1 MSMKINAQGARLVIF
16 GYNAVLDHI
25 AWITAP
31 SGPFYVGNEF
41 NLTGGQVMAYYKDGS
56 TSDVT
61 DSCTFDPIAG
71 TALDYSGEM
80 TVTATYTDKQGN
92 IANADTAITVF
103 GLDSIEVTTLPDTT
117 KFNEDDLYDFSG
129 IEVVAHYGDGT
140 AVDITDDCVFDPAD
154 GSVAVYGTDTV
165 TVIYTSNTG
174 TTASTSFG
182 ITVIKLDSIEI
193 TVQPDT
199 TEYTEGDIYD
209 FSGIEVTAH
218 YADGS
223 TADITGDCVFSPTDG
238 STAAYGTDKVTVT
251 YGGKAST
258 SFSITVKKKSVTP
271 TVKAIQL
278 MPTTFEES
286 LASIRTVMSIPSK
299 MLQRINSKKASVFG
313 DMSLNIVLCAGNCNY
328 SGSGSVRFALMDI
341 TPWVN
346 REKYIYNFIDPAT
359 GVSQGIRIPS
369 EDASYREFY
378 PHQYFWEN
386 CSGNNIFYI
395 VASEGELQEDEAYS
409 TPWASDLCI
418 GFGSDVYS
426 YNPFSQSGKQPYQAL
441 AANYMIVDVPD
452 PNA

>member
-1 MSMKINAQGARLVIF
+1 MSMTIRAQEARLVIF

-31 SGPFYVGNEF
+31 SGPFYVGDEF
-41 NLTGGQVMAYYKDGS
+41 SLTGGQVMAYYKDGS

-61 DSCTFDPIAG
+61 DSCTYDPIVG
-71 TALDYSGEM
+71 TSLDYSGEM

-92 IANADTAITVF
+92 VANADTAITVF
-103 GLDSIEVTTLPDTT
+103 GVDSIEIVADPDTT
-117 KFNEDDLYDFSG
+117 EFTEDDPYDYSG
-129 IEVVAHYGDGT
+129 IEVIAHYG
-140 AVDITDDCVFDPAD
+140 
-154 GSVAVYGTDTV
+154 
-165 TVIYTSNTG
+165 
-174 TTASTSFG
+174 
-182 ITVIKLDSIEI
+182 
-193 TVQPDT
+193 
-199 TEYTEGDIYD
+199 
-209 FSGIEVTAH
+209 
-218 YADGS
+218 DGS
-223 TADITGDCVFSPTDG
+223 TADITADCVFDPAEGTP
-238 STAAYGTDKVTVT
+238 AVLGTDSVTVT
-251 YGGKAST
+251 YGTAST
-258 SFSITVKKKSVTP
+258 SFAITVKKKSVVP

-278 MPTTFEES
+278 LPTTFEES
-286 LASIRTVMSIPSK
+286 LASIRTVMSIPNK

-346 REKYIYNFIDPAT
+346 QEKYIYQFQDPAP
-359 GVSQGIRIPS
+359 GISQGVRIPS
-369 EDASYREFY
+369 EYTLYTEFY

-395 VASEGELQEDEAYS
+395 VASEGEIQEDEART

-426 YNPFSQSGKQPYQAL
+426 YNPFPQTGGQPYQAL
-441 AANYMIVDVPD
+441 AANYIIVDVPD